1 MIVKDNF
8 LKKNYFL
15 TIKENLININFPWYF
30 NNGINYNGD
39 NFFQFTHIFYTDSK
53 INSNFYNILNF
64 LLEKINPYILI
75 RIKVNLLTRTNK
87 IIEYGFHTDFTNK
100 NAKITTGIF
109 YINTNNGYTL
119 FKKNNKKIKSV
130 ENRYVEFDSNQE
142 HMGTS
147 CTDEKIRIVINLNYI
162 KNNK

>member
-53 INSNFYNILNF
+53 INSTFYNI
-64 LLEKINPYILI
+64 Y
-75 RIKVNLLTRTNK
+75 
-87 IIEYGFHTDFTNK
+87 
-100 NAKITTGIF
+100 
-109 YINTNNGYTL
+109 
-119 FKKNNKKIKSV
+119 
-130 ENRYVEFDSNQE
+130 
-142 HMGTS
+142 
-147 CTDEKIRIVINLNYI
+147 
-162 KNNK
+162 